1 MTALQIPQHVA
12 LNETVRMMCNFNLD
26 QETLY
31 SVKWYKDGHEF
42 YRYEPNEM
50 PDVQVYPLE
59 GVTVDVCCILYNL
72 FVCTL
77 YKYHIISLSSFYYF
91 RCCTL
96 PDEIFG

>member
-12 LNETVRMMCNFNLD
+12 LNETVRMVCNFNLD

-42 YRYEPNEM
+42 YRYEPNET

-59 GVTVDVCCILYNL
+59 GVFVDVCNLRMHSNTIL
-72 FVCTL
+72 
-77 YKYHIISLSSFYYF
+77 SLSSF
-91 RCCTL
+91 TEGTVPTPML
-96 PDEIFG
+96 H